1 MASDGQSSNSLPN
14 MYISA
19 TSSYPKKNAKYMP
32 PWKPMGEKYSTPT
45 SNRALWYVA
54 YNSLSNNISLTMLF
68 FFQLK
73 NYAHV
78 LEIILRLRQICCH
91 PNLLTRNR
99 NEKEISEL
107 MKNRENLDE
116 ETAQKLLSTLAD
128 KANEVLLAANYIILL
143 KKANIIYFRRI
154 AVSV

>member
-1 MASDGQSSNSLPN
+1 METDGREIFNS
-14 MYISA
+14 YIESG
-19 TSSYPKKNAKYMP
+19 TVVCCLLLLCSPPKK
-32 PWKPMGEKYSTPT
+32 
-45 SNRALWYVA
+45 RL
-54 YNSLSNNISLTMLF
+54 SLTNIL
-68 FFQLK
+68 QLK

-128 KANEVLLAANYIILL
+128 KANEVLLAANCIY
-143 KKANIIYFRRI
+143 NIYCNF
-154 AVSV
+154 

>member
-1 MASDGQSSNSLPN
+1 
-14 MYISA
+14 
-19 TSSYPKKNAKYMP
+19 
-32 PWKPMGEKYSTPT
+32 
-45 SNRALWYVA
+45 
-54 YNSLSNNISLTMLF
+54 MLF